1 MLDSLCVWGEEE
13 NKSDPVAARARPVS
27 NPASARGR
35 AAKKKKG
42 SKRRRGKSAE
52 KKAQSPSPTRLGI
65 PGFGDAST
73 IEPPDVMREGH
84 MLEAQSTRGT
94 RDVVGL
100 AAAGSASSKRELLL
114 QDSRTLTRRKS
125 QSLGKFGQDQAAF
138 SPYYIAKHLTLFLG
152 AIMLFGAVLYF
163 CEKDKEKEDRK
174 ALKKKIIA
182 IQRDFGQL
190 YDFAATNA
198 TVLAVVDDLRRAI
211 TTSCDLRPGY
221 VYWTWPGAVFFVTTL
236 VTTIGY
242 GTFAPQTPW
251 GKVASS
257 VICVFGV
264 AYFGYILNLTG
275 AAVHEAV
282 KQSQRFFR
290 KVLRRPKHKRK
301 HHGLARACFVWAV
314 LYIVVVALGAQQA
327 GVMTFGNAAYMG
339 VVTFTTVGLGDFAPP
354 LIRGEATRDQVMR
367 QYVYGS
373 VVALIGLTLLSALI
387 SSINLEFFS
396 EDGGVEHVLLN
407 SGKFSFGDGDDGD
420 GDDGDGAASPGELRR
435 SLGKHKLVRK
445 QSTSSPPTRTPRR

>member
-1 MLDSLCVWGEEE
+1 MLEWLGVWGEEE
-13 NKSDPVAARARPVS
+13 NNPVEARRVMS
-27 NPASARGR
+27 PASARGR
-35 AAKKKKG
+35 AAKKKRG
-42 SKRRRGKSAE
+42 AKRRRGKSAE
-52 KKAQSPSPTRLGI
+52 KKAQSPPPAPLGI
-65 PGFGDAST
+65 PGFGDAAT
-73 IEPPDVMREGH
+73 QGQPHVMRDGH
-84 MLEAQSTRGT
+84 MLEAQSTHGT

-100 AAAGSASSKRELLL
+100 AAAERSNSSKRELLL
-114 QDSRTLTRRKS
+114 HDSRTLTRRSGKS
-125 QSLGKFGQDQAAF
+125 SSLGKFGQEQAAF
-138 SPYYIAKHLTLFLG
+138 SPYYIAKHLALFLG

-174 ALKKKIIA
+174 ALKKAVAA
-182 IQRDFGQL
+182 IQHDFAQL

-282 KQSQRFFR
+282 RQSQRFFR
-290 KVLRRPKHKRK
+290 KVFRRPKHKHK
-301 HHGLARACFVWAV
+301 HQGLARACFVWAV

-367 QYVYGS
+367 QYVSGS
-373 VVALIGLTLLSALI
+373 VIALIGLTLLSALI

-407 SGKFSFGDGDDGD
+407 SGKFSSMEVSMGDL
-420 GDDGDGAASPGELRR
+420 DDGDGAASPGELRR

-445 QSTSSPPTRTPRR
+445 QSTSMPPTRTPRR

>member
-13 NKSDPVAARARPVS
+13 NKSDPVARARPVTS
-27 NPASARGR
+27 PASARGR
-35 AAKKKKG
+35 AAKKKRG

-73 IEPPDVMREGH
+73 IEPPHVMRDGH

-125 QSLGKFGQDQAAF
+125 QSLGKFGQEQAEF

-163 CEKDKEKEDRK
+163 CEKDKEKEDRR
-174 ALKKKIIA
+174 ALKKARIA

-211 TTSCDLRPGY
+211 TTSCDLWPGY

-282 KQSQRFFR
+282 KKSQRFFR
-290 KVLRRPKHKRK
+290 KVLRRPKHKHK
-301 HHGLARACFVWAV
+301 HQGLARACFVWAV

-420 GDDGDGAASPGELRR
+420 DGDGAASPGELRR

-445 QSTSSPPTRTPRR
+445 QSTSLPPTRTPRR

>member
-13 NKSDPVAARARPVS
+13 NKSDPVAARRVS
-27 NPASARGR
+27 SKLSNSASAKGR
-35 AAKKKKG
+35 AAKKKRG
-42 SKRRRGKSAE
+42 AKRRRGKSAE
-52 KKAQSPSPTRLGI
+52 KKAQSPPPAPLGI
-65 PGFGDAST
+65 PGFGDAAT
-73 IEPPDVMREGH
+73 QGQPHVMRDGH

-100 AAAGSASSKRELLL
+100 AAAADAAASSKRELLL
-114 QDSRTLTRRKS
+114 HDSRTLTRRKS
-125 QSLGKFGQDQAAF
+125 QSLGKFGQEQAAF

-174 ALKKKIIA
+174 ALKKAAIA
-182 IQRDFGQL
+182 IQHDFGRL

-198 TVLAVVDDLRRAI
+198 TVLAVVDDLRSVLQE
-211 TTSCDLRPGY
+211 SCDLRPGY

-275 AAVHEAV
+275 AAVHAAV

-290 KVLRRPKHKRK
+290 KVLRRPKKKRK
-301 HHGLARACFVWAV
+301 HQGLARACFVWAV

-396 EDGGVEHVLLN
+396 EDGGVDHVLLS
-407 SGKFSFGDGDDGD
+407 SGKFSSDDLDDG
-420 GDDGDGAASPGELRR
+420 DGDGAASPGELRR

-445 QSTSSPPTRTPRR
+445 QSTSMPPTR

>member
-13 NKSDPVAARARPVS
+13 NKSDHVAARRVSSKLS

-35 AAKKKKG
+35 AAKKKRG
-42 SKRRRGKSAE
+42 AKRRRGKSAE
-52 KKAQSPSPTRLGI
+52 KKAQSPSPAPLGI
-65 PGFGDAST
+65 PGFGDAAT
-73 IEPPDVMREGH
+73 QGQPHVMRDGH

-100 AAAGSASSKRELLL
+100 AAAGAASSKRELLL
-114 QDSRTLTRRKS
+114 RDSRTLTRQKS
-125 QSLGKFGQDQAAF
+125 QSFGKFGQEQAAF
-138 SPYYIAKHLTLFLG
+138 SPYYIAKHLALFLG

-174 ALKKKIIA
+174 ALKKAVIA
-182 IQRDFGQL
+182 IQHDFGRL

-198 TVLAVVDDLRRAI
+198 TVLAVVDDLRSAI
-211 TTSCDLRPGY
+211 QSSCDLRPGY

-290 KVLRRPKHKRK
+290 KAFRRPKKK
-301 HHGLARACFVWAV
+301 HEHQGLTRACFVWAV

-396 EDGGVEHVLLN
+396 EDGGVDHVLLS
-407 SGKFSFGDGDDGD
+407 SGRLSPVGDL
-420 GDDGDGAASPGELRR
+420 DDGDGAASPGELRR

-445 QSTSSPPTRTPRR
+445 QSASMPPTRGR

>member
-1 MLDSLCVWGEEE
+1 
-13 NKSDPVAARARPVS
+13 VAARARARPVS

-52 KKAQSPSPTRLGI
+52 KKAQPPSPTRLGI

-73 IEPPDVMREGH
+73 MEPPHVMRDGH

-100 AAAGSASSKRELLL
+100 ADAAASSKRELLL

-125 QSLGKFGQDQAAF
+125 QSLGKFGQEQAAF

-152 AIMLFGAVLYF
+152 AVMLFGAVLYF

-174 ALKKKIIA
+174 ALKKA
-182 IQRDFGQL
+182 ISAMQHDIGRL

-198 TVLAVVDDLRRAI
+198 TVLAVVDDLRSQLQS
-211 TTSCDLRPGY
+211 SCDLRPGY

-251 GKVASS
+251 GKAAAS

-275 AAVHEAV
+275 AAVHAAV
-282 KQSQRFFR
+282 KASQRFVR
-290 KVLRRPKHKRK
+290 KVLRRPKKKHK
-301 HHGLARACFVWAV
+301 HQGLARACFVWAV

-367 QYVYGS
+367 QYLYGA
-373 VVALIGLTLLSALI
+373 VVALIGLTLLSALV

-407 SGKFSFGDGDDGD
+407 SGRFSPGDLDDG
-420 GDDGDGAASPGELRR
+420 DGDGAASPGELRR

-445 QSTSSPPTRTPRR
+445 QSTSLPPTRAPRR

>member
-100 AAAGSASSKRELLL
+100 AAPGSASSKRELLL

-152 AIMLFGAVLYF
+152 AIMLVGAVLYF

-198 TVLAVVDDLRRAI
+198 TVLAVVDDLRRRAI

-387 SSINLEFFS
+387 SSINLE
-396 EDGGVEHVLLN
+396 
-407 SGKFSFGDGDDGD
+407 
-420 GDDGDGAASPGELRR
+420 
-435 SLGKHKLVRK
+435 K
-445 QSTSSPPTRTPRR
+445 QSTSLPSTRTPRR

>member
-1 MLDSLCVWGEEE
+1 
-13 NKSDPVAARARPVS
+13 
-27 NPASARGR
+27 
-35 AAKKKKG
+35 
-42 SKRRRGKSAE
+42 
-52 KKAQSPSPTRLGI
+52 
-65 PGFGDAST
+65 
-73 IEPPDVMREGH
+73 MRDGH

-100 AAAGSASSKRELLL
+100 AAAGAASSKRELLL
-114 QDSRTLTRRKS
+114 HDSRTLTRQKS
-125 QSLGKFGQDQAAF
+125 QSFGKFGQEQAAF
-138 SPYYIAKHLTLFLG
+138 SPYYIAKHLALFLG

-174 ALKKKIIA
+174 ALKKAVIV
-182 IQRDFGQL
+182 IQHDFGRL

-198 TVLAVVDDLRRAI
+198 TVLAVVDDLRSAI
-211 TTSCDLRPGY
+211 QSSCDLRPGY

-275 AAVHEAV
+275 AAVHAAV

-290 KVLRRPKHKRK
+290 KAFRRPKKK
-301 HHGLARACFVWAV
+301 HEHQGLTRACFVWAV

-387 SSINLEFFS
+387 SAINLEFFS
-396 EDGGVEHVLLN
+396 EDGGVDHVLLG
-407 SGKFSFGDGDDGD
+407 SGKLSSEGDL
-420 GDDGDGAASPGELRR
+420 DDGDGAASPGELRR

-445 QSTSSPPTRTPRR
+445 QSASMPPTRGR

>member
-1 MLDSLCVWGEEE
+1 MLEWLGVWGEEE
-13 NKSDPVAARARPVS
+13 TDPVEARRVA

-35 AAKKKKG
+35 AAKKKR

-65 PGFGDAST
+65 PGFGDAAT
-73 IEPPDVMREGH
+73 QGQPHVMRDGH

-114 QDSRTLTRRKS
+114 QDSRTFTRQKS
-125 QSLGKFGQDQAAF
+125 QNLGKFGQEQAAF

-174 ALKKKIIA
+174 ALKKAIIA

-198 TVLAVVDDLRRAI
+198 TVLAVVDDLRSVLQS
-211 TTSCDLRPGY
+211 SCDLRPGY

-290 KVLRRPKHKRK
+290 KVLRRPKHKHK
-301 HHGLARACFVWAV
+301 HQGLARACFVWAV

-407 SGKFSFGDGDDGD
+407 SGKFSSMEVSMGDL
-420 GDDGDGAASPGELRR
+420 DDGDGAASPGELRR
-435 SLGKHKLVRK
+435 SLGKHKLVKK
-445 QSTSSPPTRTPRR
+445 QSTSLPPTRTPRRQP

>member
-13 NKSDPVAARARPVS
+13 NNDPVAARVAARRVS
-27 NPASARGR
+27 APASARGR
-35 AAKKKKG
+35 AAKKKRG
-42 SKRRRGKSAE
+42 AKRRRGKSAE
-52 KKAQSPSPTRLGI
+52 KKAQSPPPAPLGI
-65 PGFGDAST
+65 PGFGDAAT
-73 IEPPDVMREGH
+73 QGQPHVMRDGH
-84 MLEAQSTRGT
+84 MLEAQSTRGA

-100 AAAGSASSKRELLL
+100 AAPAAASSKRELLL
-114 QDSRTLTRRKS
+114 RDSRTLTRQKS
-125 QSLGKFGQDQAAF
+125 QSFGKFGQEQAAF
-138 SPYYIAKHLTLFLG
+138 SPYYIAKHLALFLG

-174 ALKKKIIA
+174 ALKKAVIA
-182 IQRDFGQL
+182 IQHDFGRL

-198 TVLAVVDDLRRAI
+198 TVLAVVDDLRSAI
-211 TTSCDLRPGY
+211 QSSCDLRPGY

-275 AAVHEAV
+275 AAVHAAV

-290 KVLRRPKHKRK
+290 KAFRRPKKKHK
-301 HHGLARACFVWAV
+301 HQGLARACFVWAV

-387 SSINLEFFS
+387 SAINLEFFS
-396 EDGGVEHVLLN
+396 EDGGVDHVLLG
-407 SGKFSFGDGDDGD
+407 SGKLSSEGDL
-420 GDDGDGAASPGELRR
+420 DDGDGAASPGELRR

-445 QSTSSPPTRTPRR
+445 QSASMPPTRGR

>member
-13 NKSDPVAARARPVS
+13 NKSDPVARARPVS

-73 IEPPDVMREGH
+73 IEPPHVMRDGH

-100 AAAGSASSKRELLL
+100 AAAGAASSKRELLL
-114 QDSRTLTRRKS
+114 QDSRTLTRQKS
-125 QSLGKFGQDQAAF
+125 QSLGKFGQEQAAF

-174 ALKKKIIA
+174 ALKKAVAA
-182 IQRDFGQL
+182 IQHDIGQL

-282 KQSQRFFR
+282 RQSQRFFR
-290 KVLRRPKHKRK
+290 KVFRRPKHKHK
-301 HHGLARACFVWAV
+301 HQGLARACFVWAV

-407 SGKFSFGDGDDGD
+407 SGKFSSMEVSMGDL
-420 GDDGDGAASPGELRR
+420 DDGDGAASPGELRR

-445 QSTSSPPTRTPRR
+445 QSTSLPPTRTPRR

>member
-13 NKSDPVAARARPVS
+13 NNDPVAARVAARRVS
-27 NPASARGR
+27 APASARGR
-35 AAKKKKG
+35 AAKKKRG
-42 SKRRRGKSAE
+42 AKRRRGKSAE
-52 KKAQSPSPTRLGI
+52 KKAQSPPPAPLGI
-65 PGFGDAST
+65 PGFGDAAT
-73 IEPPDVMREGH
+73 QGQPHVMRDGH

-100 AAAGSASSKRELLL
+100 AAAGAASSKRELLL
-114 QDSRTLTRRKS
+114 HDSRTLTRQKS
-125 QSLGKFGQDQAAF
+125 QSFGKFGQEQAAF
-138 SPYYIAKHLTLFLG
+138 SPYYIAKHLALFLG

-174 ALKKKIIA
+174 ALKKAVIV
-182 IQRDFGQL
+182 IQHDFGRL

-198 TVLAVVDDLRRAI
+198 TVLAVVDDLRSAI
-211 TTSCDLRPGY
+211 QSSCDLRPGY

-275 AAVHEAV
+275 AAVHAAV

-290 KVLRRPKHKRK
+290 KAFRRPKKK
-301 HHGLARACFVWAV
+301 HEHQGLTRACFVWAV

-387 SSINLEFFS
+387 SAINLEFFS
-396 EDGGVEHVLLN
+396 EDGGVDHVLLG
-407 SGKFSFGDGDDGD
+407 SGKLSSEGDL
-420 GDDGDGAASPGELRR
+420 DDGDGAASPGELRR

-445 QSTSSPPTRTPRR
+445 QSASMPPTRGR

>member
-13 NKSDPVAARARPVS
+13 NNDPVAARVAARRVS
-27 NPASARGR
+27 APASARGR
-35 AAKKKKG
+35 AAKKKRG
-42 SKRRRGKSAE
+42 AKRRRGKSAE
-52 KKAQSPSPTRLGI
+52 KKAQSPSPAPLGI
-65 PGFGDAST
+65 PGFGDAAT
-73 IEPPDVMREGH
+73 QGQPHVMRDGH
-84 MLEAQSTRGT
+84 MLEAQSTRGA

-100 AAAGSASSKRELLL
+100 AAPAAASSKRELLL
-114 QDSRTLTRRKS
+114 RDSRTLTRQKS
-125 QSLGKFGQDQAAF
+125 QSFGKFGQEQAAF
-138 SPYYIAKHLTLFLG
+138 SPYYIVKHLALFLG

-174 ALKKKIIA
+174 ALKKAVIA
-182 IQRDFGQL
+182 IQHDFGRL

-198 TVLAVVDDLRRAI
+198 TVLAVVDDLRSAI
-211 TTSCDLRPGY
+211 QSSCDLRPGY

-275 AAVHEAV
+275 AAVHAAV

-290 KVLRRPKHKRK
+290 KAFRRPKKKHK
-301 HHGLARACFVWAV
+301 HQGLARACFVWAV

-367 QYVYGS
+367 QYVYGA
-373 VVALIGLTLLSALI
+373 VIALIGLTLLSALI

-396 EDGGVEHVLLN
+396 EDGGVDHVLLG
-407 SGKFSFGDGDDGD
+407 SGKLSSEGDL
-420 GDDGDGAASPGELRR
+420 DDGDGAASPGELRR

-445 QSTSSPPTRTPRR
+445 QSASMPPTRGR

>member
-1 MLDSLCVWGEEE
+1 
-13 NKSDPVAARARPVS
+13 
-27 NPASARGR
+27 
-35 AAKKKKG
+35 
-42 SKRRRGKSAE
+42 
-52 KKAQSPSPTRLGI
+52 
-65 PGFGDAST
+65 
-73 IEPPDVMREGH
+73 MREGH

>member
-13 NKSDPVAARARPVS
+13 NNDPVAARVAARRVS
-27 NPASARGR
+27 APASARGR
-35 AAKKKKG
+35 AAKKKLG
-42 SKRRRGKSAE
+42 AKRRRGKSAE
-52 KKAQSPSPTRLGI
+52 KKAQSPPPAPLGI
-65 PGFGDAST
+65 PGFGDAAT
-73 IEPPDVMREGH
+73 QGQPHVMRDGH
-84 MLEAQSTRGT
+84 MLEAQSTRGA

-100 AAAGSASSKRELLL
+100 AAPAAASSKRELLL
-114 QDSRTLTRRKS
+114 RDSRTLTRQKS
-125 QSLGKFGQDQAAF
+125 QSFGKFGQEQAAF
-138 SPYYIAKHLTLFLG
+138 SPYYIAKHLALFLG

-174 ALKKKIIA
+174 ALKKAVIA
-182 IQRDFGQL
+182 IQHDFGRL

-198 TVLAVVDDLRRAI
+198 TVLAVVDDLRSAI
-211 TTSCDLRPGY
+211 QSSCDLRPGY

-275 AAVHEAV
+275 AAVHAAV

-290 KVLRRPKHKRK
+290 KAFRRPKKKHK
-301 HHGLARACFVWAV
+301 HQGLARACFVWAV

-387 SSINLEFFS
+387 SAINLEFFS
-396 EDGGVEHVLLN
+396 EDGGVDHVLLG
-407 SGKFSFGDGDDGD
+407 SGKLSSEGDL
-420 GDDGDGAASPGELRR
+420 DDGDGAASPGELRR

-445 QSTSSPPTRTPRR
+445 QSASMPPTRGR